1 MSVAKFGDQYGP
13 YRSDWGRK
21 EKKFFDSEPNNFRE
35 LYTANEWLEVQEAFT
50 EGWVAVEWN
59 TGERITREEHE
70 AARQRYYDLT
80 GTAESSFDWEYFRE
94 YLHSIG
100 S

>member
-1 MSVAKFGDQYGP
+1 MVDFDQYGP
-13 YRSDWGRK
+13 YREDWGPNEIR
-21 EKKFFDSEPNNFRE
+21 FFDSEPNNYKF
-35 LYTANEWLEVQEAFT
+35 LYSDEEWAEVQEAFT

-59 TGERITREEHE
+59 DGSRITKEEHE
-70 AARQRYYDLT
+70 EGRQKYYDLT
-80 GTAESSFDWEYFRE
+80 GTAESSFDWEHFRE